1 MFNDKTGGK
10 IAEILMDREKFEEL
24 VDKAVQNLPAEILDH
39 LDNVEVVVDDR
50 PSPNQLRKYGLKP
63 NQILLGLYE
72 GVPQTRRSSN
82 YGMVLPD
89 KITIFQQTIEA
100 VCRSDEEVIAEV
112 EKVVKHEI
120 AHHFG
125 ISDAR
130 LREMGR
136 Y

>member
-1 MFNDKTGGK
+1 
-10 IAEILMDREKFEEL
+10 MDREKFEEL
-24 VDKAVQNLPAEILDH
+24 VDKAVQNLPAEIFDH

-63 NQILLGLYE
+63 NQTLLGLYE

-89 KITIFQQTIEA
+89 KITIFQNTIEA

-130 LREMGR
+130 LREIGR

>member
-24 VDKAVQNLPAEILDH
+24 VDKAVQNLPAEIFDH

-130 LREMGR
+130 LREIGR

>member
-1 MFNDKTGGK
+1 LFNDKTGGK

-24 VDKAVQNLPAEILDH
+24 VDKAVQNLPAEIFDH

-130 LREMGR
+130 LREIGR

>member
-1 MFNDKTGGK
+1 
-10 IAEILMDREKFEEL
+10 MDREKFQEL
-24 VDKAVQNLPAEILDH
+24 VDKAVQNLPAKIFDH

-72 GVPQTRRSSN
+72 GVQQTRRSSN

-130 LREMGR
+130 LREIGR

>member
-1 MFNDKTGGK
+1 
-10 IAEILMDREKFEEL
+10 MDREKFEEL
-24 VDKAVQNLPAEILDH
+24 VDQAVKNLPAEFLDH
-39 LDNVEVVVDDR
+39 LDNVEVLVDDR
-50 PSPNQLRKYGLKP
+50 PTANQMRRSGLKA
-63 NQILLGLYE
+63 NQTLLGLYE
-72 GVPQTRRSSN
+72 GVPQTRRGSN

-89 KITIFQQTIEA
+89 KITIFQKTIEA
-100 VCRSDEEVIAEV
+100 NCRSDEEIIQEV

-130 LREMGR
+130 LREIGR

>member
-1 MFNDKTGGK
+1 
-10 IAEILMDREKFEEL
+10 MDREKFEEL
-24 VDKAVQNLPAEILDH
+24 VDKAVQNLPAEIFDH

>member
-1 MFNDKTGGK
+1 
-10 IAEILMDREKFEEL
+10 MDREKFQEL
-24 VDKAVQNLPAEILDH
+24 VDKSVQNLPAKIFDH

-50 PSPNQLRKYGLKP
+50 PSPNQLRKYGLKN
-63 NQILLGLYE
+63 NQTLLGLYE

>member
-1 MFNDKTGGK
+1 
-10 IAEILMDREKFEEL
+10 
-24 VDKAVQNLPAEILDH
+24 
-39 LDNVEVVVDDR
+39 VVVDDR

-72 GVPQTRRSSN
+72 GVQQTRRSSN

-130 LREMGR
+130 LREIGR

>member
-130 LREMGR
+130 LREIGR